1 MSCSLAATRSFVD
14 GSISTRAP
22 SRAMRTSCS
31 IVSEW
36 PSRRMVS
43 VIVVSRS
50 RRCTLPQ
57 HRQECLCHTGSPVD
71 DHFCKYG
78 RVNVAQTLLSV
89 LVRLGTPK
97 QSNRLL
103 ILPV

>member
-14 GSISTRAP
+14 GSISTRAH

-43 VIVVSRS
+43 VMVVSRI

-71 DHFCKYG
+71 QHFSTYG

-89 LVRLGTPK
+89 LVKLGTAEK
-97 QSNRLL
+97 SNQLL
-103 ILPV
+103 IPPV